1 MSNPIVHAAVIS
13 GVTAIIT
20 AIIARPARKTHRT
33 VREIRDEFRNNGGS
47 SAKDALDRI
56 ERNQQHLAGRFDQ
69 HLADSHASRELAQK
83 EAIRMWEAISD
94 VARVL
99 RKAD

>member
-1 MSNPIVHAAVIS
+1 MDTEITVALIAAGGVIAS
-13 GVTAIIT
+13 AWLT
-20 AIIARPARKTHRT
+20 RPARKTHRT

-83 EAIRMWEAISD
+83 EAIRMWEAIRA
-94 VARVL
+94 VAEAHPP
-99 RKAD
+99 K